1 MKKIILY
8 IIGIFLVLQS
18 CEKDPAF
25 DFKGEDRIYFSF
37 PKQLDYWGN
46 ETTQE
51 IDSIVYSFVMKPADL
66 LSDTIWVK
74 VKRVGVRSLEDK
86 PYVVSVV
93 ADSSTA
99 VAGQDFETL
108 KTQYVFRKNLGVDS
122 FPVIVYRE
130 HLKTVLNKRIMLQLE
145 DTPDFKVGF
154 IEYKN
159 LKLSISDFLQ
169 EPNEWYLVAGTLG
182 DYHYLKY
189 EKWIELTGTMEFG
202 SSTSYREY
210 YCGQIKEYF
219 NTNIIEDPLTGERVT
234 CNL

>member
-8 IIGIFLVLQS
+8 IVGVFLVLQG

-25 DFKGEDRIYFSF
+25 NFKGEDRLYFSF
-37 PKQLDYWGN
+37 PKKLDFAGR
-46 ETTQE
+46 ETDQE
-51 IDSIVYSFVMKPADL
+51 VDSIVYSFVMKPADF

-74 VKRVGVRSLEDK
+74 VKRVGERALEDK

-99 VAGQDFETL
+99 VGGQDFEVL
-108 KTQYVFRKNLGVDS
+108 KAQYVFRKNLGVDS

-130 HLKTVLNKRIMLQLE
+130 HLKTMLSKRILLQLE

-154 IEYKN
+154 MEYKN
-159 LKLSISDFLQ
+159 MKISISDFLQ
-169 EPNEWYLVAGTLG
+169 EPQDWYLVGGHLG
-182 DYHYLKY
+182 EYHYLKY
-189 EKWIELTGTMEFG
+189 EKWIELTGTMEF
-202 SSTSYREY
+202 SWITSYNEY
-210 YCGQIKEYF
+210 YCGKIKEYF
-219 NTNIIEDPLTGERVT
+219 NTNEIIDPLTGERVT